1 MRLPARSPVARAG
14 IKAGYLTSH
23 KRAEAIGCSR
33 VWLLKVEQGAA
44 TPSKEVV
51 AKMAALYGTS
61 EEALWTKIKEARRER
76 LKREL
81 QAT

>member
-23 KRAEAIGCSR
+23 KRAEAVGCSR
-33 VWLLKVEQGAA
+33 VWLLKIEQGCA

-51 AKMAALYGTS
+51 GRMAALYRIPETT
-61 EEALWTKIKEARRER
+61 LWNYIKEARKER

-81 QAT
+81 LAH